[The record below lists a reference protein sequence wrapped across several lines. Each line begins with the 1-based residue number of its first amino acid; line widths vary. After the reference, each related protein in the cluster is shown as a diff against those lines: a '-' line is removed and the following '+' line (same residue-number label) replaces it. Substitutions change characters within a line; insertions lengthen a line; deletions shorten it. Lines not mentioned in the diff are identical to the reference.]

1 MRDMPLK
8 LDWQY
13 AAMGKMSTKKWKI
26 LIVDDHPIV
35 RRGLVELIEDESDLI
50 VCGEAD
56 DAGDALRMLDTNRP
70 DLCLVDIS
78 LKGMNGLELIK
89 QIKSRDED
97 IKMLVSSMHDETL
110 YAERALRAGAMGYI
124 NKNEATEM
132 LVSAI
137 RQALEGRVYL
147 SNRMSERLL
156 ERVFLGQKKKQSWS
170 IDTLTDRE
178 LEVFELIGQGL
189 TTRQIAARLHL
200 SPKTVETY
208 RDNIKSKLNLTT
220 SSELVRHAVKW
231 ALDHE

>member
-1 MRDMPLK
+1 MTK
-8 LDWQY
+8 IN
-13 AAMGKMSTKKWKI
+13 SKKWKI

-35 RRGLVELIEDESDLI
+35 RRGLVELIEDESDM
-50 VCGEAD
+50 VVSGEAD
-56 DAGDALRMLDTNRP
+56 DAGDALRMLDNDPP
-70 DLCLVDIS
+70 DLMLIDIS

-89 QIKSRDED
+89 QVKARNED

-147 SNRMSERLL
+147 SNKMSERLL
-156 ERVFLGQKKKQSWS
+156 ERVFLGQKKRESWS
-170 IDTLTDRE
+170 IDSLTDRE

-208 RDNIKSKLNLTT
+208 RDNIKSKLNLST

>member
-1 MRDMPLK
+1 
-8 LDWQY
+8 
-13 AAMGKMSTKKWKI
+13 MGKLNTRKWKI

-35 RRGLVELIEDESDLI
+35 RRGLVELIEEQSDLI

-56 DAGDALRMLDTNRP
+56 DAADALQMIDENPP
-70 DLCLVDIS
+70 DLLLVDIS

-89 QIKSRDED
+89 QLKSRDED
-97 IKMLVSSMHDETL
+97 LKMLVSSMHDETL

-124 NKNEATEM
+124 NKNEATTT
-132 LVSAI
+132 LVNAI

-147 SNRMSERLL
+147 SNKMSERLL
-156 ERVFLGQKKKQSWS
+156 ERVFLGQKKRDGWS

-189 TTRQIAARLHL
+189 TTRQIAQRLHL

-208 RDNIKSKLNLTT
+208 RDNIKSKLNLGT

-231 ALDHE
+231 ALEHE

>member
-1 MRDMPLK
+1 MPSV
-8 LDWQY
+8 
-13 AAMGKMSTKKWKI
+13 MGKINAKKWKI

-35 RRGLVELIEDESDLI
+35 RKGLVELIEDETDLI
-50 VCGEAD
+50 VIGEAD
-56 DAGDALRMLDTNRP
+56 DAGDALRMLDNDAP
-70 DLCLVDIS
+70 DLCLIDIS

-89 QIKSRDED
+89 QIKARNED

-124 NKNEATEM
+124 NKNEATET

-137 RQALEGRVYL
+137 RQTLDGRVYL
-147 SNRMSERLL
+147 SNKMSERLL
-156 ERVFLGQKKKQSWS
+156 ERVFLGQKKKETWS
-170 IDTLTDRE
+170 IDSLTDRE

-208 RDNIKSKLNLTT
+208 RDNIKSKLNLST

>member
-1 MRDMPLK
+1 MPSF
-8 LDWQY
+8 
-13 AAMGKMSTKKWKI
+13 MGKISTKKWKI
-26 LIVDDHPIV
+26 MIVDDHPIV
-35 RRGLVELIEDESDLI
+35 RRGLVELIEDEPDL
-50 VCGEAD
+50 VVSGEAD
-56 DAGDALRMLDTNRP
+56 DAGDALRMLDHEPP
-70 DLCLVDIS
+70 DLCLIDIS

-89 QIKSRDED
+89 QIKARNEE

-124 NKNEATEM
+124 NKNEATET
-132 LVSAI
+132 LVNAI

-147 SNRMSERLL
+147 SNKMSERLL
-156 ERVFLGQKKKQSWS
+156 ERVFLGQKKKETWS
-170 IDTLTDRE
+170 IDSLTDRE

-208 RDNIKSKLNLTT
+208 RDNIKSKLNLST

>member
-1 MRDMPLK
+1 MPSL
-8 LDWQY
+8 
-13 AAMGKMSTKKWKI
+13 MGKISTKKWKI

-35 RRGLVELIEDESDLI
+35 RRGLVELIEDEPDL
-50 VCGEAD
+50 VVSGEAD
-56 DAGDALRMLDTNRP
+56 DAGDALRMLDSDPP
-70 DLCLVDIS
+70 DLCLIDIS

-89 QIKSRDED
+89 QIKARNEE

-147 SNRMSERLL
+147 SNKMSERLL
-156 ERVFLGQKKKQSWS
+156 ERVFLGQKKKETWS
-170 IDTLTDRE
+170 IDSLTDRE